1 VTGVVLHEVKDR
13 KLGIIARENDVV
25 HGRILQLEQ
34 HMYPLP
40 RWLLTIRF
48 DTLEHDGLEQPLA
61 LKARDRRGTVVF
73 EQAGNV
79 VIDQSF
85 HSEWETR

>member
-1 VTGVVLHEVKDR
+1 MTGVILHEVKDR
-13 KLGIIARENDVV
+13 KLGIVARENDVV

-34 HMYPLP
+34 HMYPFP
-40 RWLLTIRF
+40 RWLLAIRF
-48 DTLEHDGLEQPLA
+48 DTPEHDGVEQPLA
-61 LKARDRRGTVVF
+61 LKSRERGGDFVF
-73 EQAGNV
+73 AQAGDI